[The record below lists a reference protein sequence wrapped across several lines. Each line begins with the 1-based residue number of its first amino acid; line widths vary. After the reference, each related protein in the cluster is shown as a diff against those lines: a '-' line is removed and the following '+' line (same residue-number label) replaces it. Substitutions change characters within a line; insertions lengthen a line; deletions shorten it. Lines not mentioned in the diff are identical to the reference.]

1 MSINTGPS
9 KKSLRKELHSKTKE
23 FLSKGGEIQRCD
35 RGETGEPYDK
45 PRPKAVFVSPSPLK
59 TRTYLNDVVSR
70 LDSRKKKGKQS
81 AVTKKP
87 TPRPKK
93 KIIYDD
99 FGEPVREVWIDS

>member
-1 MSINTGPS
+1 M
-9 KKSLRKELHSKTKE
+9 RKELQSKTKE

-35 RGETGEPYDK
+35 RGETAEPYDQ
-45 PRPKAVFVSPSPLK
+45 PRNKSVFVTPSPLK

-70 LDSRKKKGKQS
+70 LDSRKKKNKQ
-81 AVTKKP
+81 APAAKKP
-87 TPRPKK
+87 TARPKK